1 MKIMVFDV
9 PAEHGGALTILKQ
22 YYEEAVND
30 KNNDWYFVISTPE
43 LVEIKNVRVLR
54 FPWVKKSWFHRLYF
68 DKFVAHKIVLQYQ
81 ADEVLSLQNVIVEG
95 VRCKQ
100 TLYLHQPLPF
110 VEKRYRITED
120 AKLWAYQNL
129 ISRMI
134 YKSVRKADKVIVQT
148 KWMKDVCVSK
158 LKVMSEKI
166 AVIPP
171 KINIK
176 INRYFEPK
184 EKHLH
189 TFFYP
194 ANGFIYKKHKVIVDA
209 ALLLKERGVSDYKI
223 IFTLQGDE
231 NKHIEGLFKQVK
243 KNNLPIEF
251 IGAITQEQVFDYYSR
266 SVLIFPSYIETFGL
280 PMLEARLHHTPVLAS
295 DMPFS
300 HEILDGYEK
309 VRFFDV
315 EDVAE
320 LAEIME
326 QSQEYYKTR
335 ILFD

>member
-9 PAEHGGALTILKQ
+9 PAESGGALTILKQ
-22 YYEEAVND
+22 YYEDAVND
-30 KNNDWYFVISTPE
+30 TDKDNNWWFVISTPE
-43 LVEIKNVRVLR
+43 LVETENVRVLR
-54 FPWVKKSWFHRLYF
+54 FPWIKNSWVHRLYF
-68 DKFVAHKIVLQYQ
+68 DKFVAHRIVEQYQ
-81 ADEVLSLQNVIVEG
+81 VDEVLSLQNIIVGG
-95 VRCKQ
+95 VKCKQ
-100 TLYLHQPLPF
+100 TLYLHISLPF

-171 KINIK
+171 KINIE
-176 INRYFEPK
+176 INRYYEPK
-184 EKHLH
+184 AKHLH

-194 ANGFIYKKHKVIVDA
+194 ANGFIYKNHKVIVDA

-231 NKHIEGLFKQVK
+231 NKHIEDLYNQVK

-251 IGAITQEQVFDYYSR
+251 IGAITQEQVFDYYSC

-309 VRFFDV
+309 VRFFGV
-315 EDVAE
+315 EEVVV
-320 LAEIME
+320 LAEMME
-326 QSQEYYKTR
+326 KSKKYA
-335 ILFD
+335 D